1 MPLDVAARAHRMREI
16 IVRKDVR
23 LVAVLRRNHLNRVVL
38 SRKAGFT
45 LLEILVA
52 LVIMGVASSIFLTL
66 YSASSAVAQSN
77 RSMQAAA
84 NLAGEYLTAIIAN
97 PNQYRWPDF
106 DKKPYGALYPV
117 LRVGDE
123 GLPSK
128 QADPPRVRPTN
139 EQASEREKNFYAGFS
154 WEAFTVL
161 PAEDA
166 DYVEVLVNVWWQ
178 ERGRDRVFS
187 LTSCLPRH
195 QT

>member
-1 MPLDVAARAHRMREI
+1 MVT
-16 IVRKDVR
+16 
-23 LVAVLRRNHLNRVVL
+23 VLRRNHPDRVIL

-45 LLEILVA
+45 LLEVLVA
-52 LVIMGVASSIFLTL
+52 LVIMAVASSIFLTL
-66 YSASSAVAQSN
+66 YSASSAVARSN
-77 RSMQAAA
+77 RSMQTAAD
-84 NLAGEYLTAIIAN
+84 LAGEYLTAIVAN

-106 DKKPYGALYPV
+106 DNKPYGALYPV
-117 LRVGDE
+117 LRVGE
-123 GLPSK
+123 AGLSMK

-139 EQASEREKNFYAGFS
+139 EQASKREKNFYAGFS

-195 QT
+195 QTERLAS

>member
-1 MPLDVAARAHRMREI
+1 MVI
-16 IVRKDVR
+16 
-23 LVAVLRRNHLNRVVL
+23 VLRKNRSDRVIR

-45 LLEILVA
+45 LLEVLVA

-66 YSASSAVAQSN
+66 YSASAAVAQSN

-84 NLAGEYLTAIIAN
+84 NLASEYLSAIIAN

-106 DKKPYGALYPV
+106 DNKPYGELYPV
-117 LRVGDE
+117 IRVGDE
-123 GLPSK
+123 GLPLK

-161 PAEDA
+161 PAEDT

-195 QT
+195 RTERLAS